1 VVRARPAAPP
11 FRTRAF
17 RFPCGE
23 ILPPCTK
30 IIDSK
35 DEAGAKCMVLWS
47 STSHVDMA
55 KQAVGSSQSDDA
67 LALWGRMKIALGS
80 PVVQR
85 PDGTEDLTY
94 RCSGCR
100 IELIATRLMQGD
112 LI

>member
-1 VVRARPAAPP
+1 MSTWQNRLSALPSLMMPW
-11 FRTRAF
+11 
-17 RFPCGE
+17 PCG
-23 ILPPCTK
+23 
-30 IIDSK
+30 
-35 DEAGAKCMVLWS
+35 
-47 STSHVDMA
+47 
-55 KQAVGSSQSDDA
+55 
-67 LALWGRMKIALGS
+67 GRMKIALGS